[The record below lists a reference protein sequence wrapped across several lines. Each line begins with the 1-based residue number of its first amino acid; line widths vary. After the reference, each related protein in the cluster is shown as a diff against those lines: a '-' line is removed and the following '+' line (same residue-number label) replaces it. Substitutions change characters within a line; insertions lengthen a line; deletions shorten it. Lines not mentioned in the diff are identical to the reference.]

1 MKTYKT
7 LAGNF
12 KIDSSFSITVI
23 NESQYSNCDIY
34 WYMLLQ
40 ESYIFMIMKFSILY
54 DLFISCSFV
63 S

>member
-34 WYMLLQ
+34 
-40 ESYIFMIMKFSILY
+40 
-54 DLFISCSFV
+54 
-63 S
+63 